1 MQVLIS
7 HVLLDCDLLDTDR
20 VESGC
25 VVDQRIPTTESI
37 HDGTDYRLDSLHG
50 SEIARHAC
58 CSSTCGPYGIDCLV
72 CMDRV
77 GVAMHENRRSLP
89 SKRTG
94 DGTSESIGCTGDN
107 DNRSFQFHSPTI
119 GEKKGFV
126 DCRNGEYISNG
137 TLCQRQYNQEVTM
150 SEKDQECKDKQGRPL
165 RGKNKNCPENEPGIH
180 SGGPTVF
187 GKRFKFSFWY
197 FIFIILAM
205 LIVNSMLMQNTN
217 VTAVDYNQFKQMIRT
232 GEIVRVEIQED
243 RYIGHTVSREQLVNL
258 TEREGFQALTQQAPT
273 VQSFSTY
280 ALDDPNFIALLDEA
294 GVEYYA
300 TAPARP
306 SLFGTLLSYILP
318 MVIFILIWRFLFT
331 KMGQGGGQGV
341 LSFNQNKA
349 KIVAEGDT
357 GIRFADVAG
366 ADESKLE
373 LEEIVDFL
381 QKPERYTEIG
391 GKIPKGVLLV
401 GPPGTGKTLLAKA
414 VAGEAGVPFF
424 RMSGADFV
432 EMFVGVGAARVRD
445 LFRQAREK
453 SPCIIFID
461 EIDAIGRTR
470 SQANLGGNDER
481 EQTLNQLLVEM
492 DGFDSRTG
500 VIIIAATNR
509 PEILDQALLRP
520 GRFDRQ
526 VLVDKPDL
534 EGRLAILKIHTKGIK
549 IAEGVELRKIAM
561 SAAGLAGADL
571 ANIANEAA
579 LMAVRAGRKEVI
591 QEDFEE
597 AIEKSFAGLQRRSRI
612 LSDDERKRVA
622 YHETGHALTAY
633 MTEGSPPVSKISIIP
648 RGLGALGY
656 TLQYPTEDRFLMS
669 ENELLGNID
678 TLLGGRAAEEIVFG
692 EISTGAGND
701 ISRASDMVRRMI
713 TEFGMSEKYRNI
725 TLPSTT
731 KMGLGG
737 SREYSE
743 AAQEYIDNETARV
756 VNDRYQLVLEK
767 LTKNRETLEH
777 ITGILLEKEVI
788 DGEEFKTLAQNG
800 VVA

>member
-1 MQVLIS
+1 L
-7 HVLLDCDLLDTDR
+7 
-20 VESGC
+20 
-25 VVDQRIPTTESI
+25 
-37 HDGTDYRLDSLHG
+37 
-50 SEIARHAC
+50 
-58 CSSTCGPYGIDCLV
+58 
-72 CMDRV
+72 
-77 GVAMHENRRSLP
+77 
-89 SKRTG
+89 
-94 DGTSESIGCTGDN
+94 
-107 DNRSFQFHSPTI
+107 
-119 GEKKGFV
+119 
-126 DCRNGEYISNG
+126 
-137 TLCQRQYNQEVTM
+137 
-150 SEKDQECKDKQGRPL
+150 
-165 RGKNKNCPENEPGIH
+165 
-180 SGGPTVF
+180 
-187 GKRFKFSFWY
+187 
-197 FIFIILAM
+197 
-205 LIVNSMLMQNTN
+205 
-217 VTAVDYNQFKQMIRT
+217 
-232 GEIVRVEIQED
+232 
-243 RYIGHTVSREQLVNL
+243 SREEILNTVQQTGLQ
-258 TEREGFQALTQQAPT
+258 GLTQQTSSPQA
-273 VQSFSTY
+273 FSTY
-280 ALDDPNFIALLDEA
+280 ALDDPNFIPLLDEV

-306 SLFGTLLSYILP
+306 SIFSTLLSYILP
-318 MVIFILIWRFLFT
+318 MVIFIVIWRFLFA

-357 GIRFADVAG
+357 GVRFADVAG

-373 LEEIVDFL
+373 LEEVVDFL
-381 QKPERYTEIG
+381 KQPQKYTEIG

-534 EGRLAILKIHTKGIK
+534 EGRLAILKIHTKSIK
-549 IAEGVELRKIAM
+549 LAEEVDLRKIAQ
-561 SAAGLAGADL
+561 SAAGLSGADL

-579 LMAVRAGRKEVI
+579 LMAVRSNRKTVI
-591 QEDFEE
+591 QADFEE
-597 AIEKSFAGLQRRSRI
+597 AIEKSVAGLQRKSRI
-612 LSDDERKRVA
+612 LNDQERRRVA
-622 YHETGHALTAY
+622 YHETGHALTAF

-669 ENELLGNID
+669 ESELLGNID
-678 TLLGGRAAEEIVFG
+678 TLLGGRAAEELVFG

-701 ISRASDMVRRMI
+701 ISRASDIIRRMI
-713 TEFGMSEKYRNI
+713 TEYGMSERYRNI

-731 KMGLGG
+731 KQGLGG
-737 SREYSE
+737 AREYSE
-743 AAQEYIDNETARV
+743 VAQEYIDSETARL
-756 VNDRYQLVLEK
+756 VNDRYKIVLDKLKNNLSTLEK
-767 LTKNRETLEH
+767 
-777 ITGILLEKEVI
+777 ITSILLDKEVI
-788 DGEEFKTLAQNG
+788 DGDEFQTLAQNG

>member
-1 MQVLIS
+1 MTAI
-7 HVLLDCDLLDTDR
+7 
-20 VESGC
+20 E
-25 VVDQRIPTTESI
+25 VDMT
-37 HDGTDYRLDSLHG
+37 
-50 SEIARHAC
+50 
-58 CSSTCGPYGIDCLV
+58 
-72 CMDRV
+72 
-77 GVAMHENRRSLP
+77 
-89 SKRTG
+89 
-94 DGTSESIGCTGDN
+94 
-107 DNRSFQFHSPTI
+107 
-119 GEKKGFV
+119 
-126 DCRNGEYISNG
+126 
-137 TLCQRQYNQEVTM
+137 
-150 SEKDQECKDKQGRPL
+150 EKDSECQDKQKPNQM
-165 RGKNKNCPENEPGIH
+165 GKNKPCPEKEPGIH
-180 SGGPTVF
+180 KDDGKFSIF

-197 FIFIILAM
+197 FIFILVAM
-205 LIVNSMLMQNTN
+205 MMINSFLVRNTN
-217 VTAVDYNQFKQMIRT
+217 VIAVDYNQFKEMIRS
-232 GEIVRVEIQED
+232 GEIVRVEIQEKK
-243 RYIGHTVSREQLVNL
+243 YVGYSISREQVVR
-258 TEREGFQALTQQAPT
+258 TVQDTGFQGLTQQSAD
-273 VQSFSTY
+273 VQSYSTY
-280 ALDDPNFIALLDEA
+280 ALDDPSFIPMLDEV

-300 TAPARP
+300 TAPETP
-306 SLFGTLLSYILP
+306 SLFSTLLSYILP
-318 MVIFILIWRFLFT
+318 MLIFLAIWRFVFAR
-331 KMGQGGGQGV
+331 MGQGGGQGV

-349 KIVAEGDT
+349 KIIAEGDT
-357 GIRFADVAG
+357 GVRFKDVAG

-373 LEEIVDFL
+373 LEEVVDFL
-381 QKPERYTEIG
+381 KNPGKYTEIG

-414 VAGEAGVPFF
+414 VAGEAAVPFF

-470 SQANLGGNDER
+470 SQAGLGGNDER

-534 EGRLAILKIHTKGIK
+534 EGRLAILKIHTREIK
-549 IAEGVELRKIAM
+549 LDNDVDLRKIAQ

-579 LMAVRAGRKEVI
+579 LMAVRAGRKVVT
-591 QEDFEE
+591 QPDFEE
-597 AIEKSFAGLQRRSRI
+597 AIEKSVAGLQRKSRI
-612 LSDDERKRVA
+612 LSEEERKKVA
-622 YHETGHALTAY
+622 YHETGHALTAF
-633 MTEGSPPVSKISIIP
+633 MTQGAPPVSKISIIP

-669 ENELLGNID
+669 ESELLGNID
-678 TLLGGRAAEEIVFG
+678 TLLGGRAAEELIFG

-713 TEFGMSEKYRNI
+713 MEFGMSERYRNI
-725 TLPSTT
+725 TLPSTAGQ
-731 KMGLGG
+731 GLGG
-737 SREYSE
+737 AREYSE
-743 AAQEYIDNETARV
+743 AAQEYIDSETARI
-756 VNDRYQLVLEK
+756 VNSRYQAVLEK
-767 LTKNRETLEH
+767 LTKNRGILES
-777 ITGILLEKEVI
+777 ITDILLEKEVI
-788 DGEEFKTLAQNG
+788 DGEQFKTLAQNG